1 MTDYYPL
8 IARAVTGL
16 DKSTGEARRALYERA
31 RTALVTQ
38 LRGVEPALS
47 EADITRERL
56 ALEEA
61 IRKVEAEAARRPQQ
75 ESAEVPA
82 NVVTPP
88 PRFDQPPSFPPPS
101 PPPAPEVR
109 SDEAFPPPA
118 PPPDWDELRRELD
131 GLAPP
136 PQPESVEAPEPEKE
150 TPEPSPHVASTDEP
164 PPPVETESRQEPAPS
179 EPAPPSE
186 PALPPEH
193 ASPPEPPREEPFIAP
208 RRFDKKPPGERK
220 SIVDEGLKGFRDV
233 MAETDDLGGAT
244 ASASKSAR
252 KTREAFSALPP
263 ASDIERIEP
272 RMDPRFG
279 LEDLKQPEQQV
290 PPPRPQ
296 RGEPRAG
303 GRTRPTPPPRPQPE
317 EFDEPEGQRLRSG
330 GVLRK
335 IVSLAVLLL
344 LVGAAVFA
352 YREWGSNI
360 AGMFQ
365 SAKAPV
371 TQASREAPQERP
383 KISDRIGG
391 TQQDT
396 ASRPAPGNAAAVAQR
411 AVLYEQGATPQDR
424 KQYVGSVI
432 WRTENTSP
440 GPGQPTDLALK
451 AEIEIPERQ
460 IRASLTL
467 RRNLD
472 QALPVSHTLE
482 ILFSTPAD
490 FPPGGVANLID
501 VGMQEASQ
509 TRGAPFRGTSV
520 KVTNGF
526 FLLGLISN
534 EVELR
539 RNILILKEGA
549 WMQVRVT
556 YNNGQ
561 AALLVV
567 EKGVPGDRAVE
578 EVLTAWG
585 QNPPTQQQG
594 QR

>member
-1 MTDYYPL
+1 MADYYPL

-75 ESAEVPA
+75 DSAEVPA
-82 NVVTPP
+82 KVVTPP
-88 PRFDQPPSFPPPS
+88 PRFEQPPSSTPSSPPPPPPS
-101 PPPAPEVR
+101 EGR
-109 SDEAFPPPA
+109 SDDAFAPP
-118 PPPDWDELRRELD
+118 PPPDWDELHRELD
-131 GLAPP
+131 GNAS
-136 PQPESVEAPEPEKE
+136 PQAESVETPAAEAESPEAAPEA
-150 TPEPSPHVASTDEP
+150 PSADEP
-164 PPPVETESRQEPAPS
+164 PLPLETEAQPEPAPTES
-179 EPAPPSE
+179 
-186 PALPPEH
+186 
-193 ASPPEPPREEPFIAP
+193 ASPPEAAPSPETPRQEPFVAP
-208 RRFDKKPPGERK
+208 RRLDKKPRGERT

-244 ASASKSAR
+244 ASASRSAR
-252 KTREAFSALPP
+252 ETREAFSTLPP

-279 LEDLKQPEQQV
+279 SEDFKPSEQEV
-290 PPPRPQ
+290 PPPPPR
-296 RGEPRAG
+296 RGEPRSG
-303 GRTRPTPPPRPQPE
+303 GRARPTPPPRPQSE
-317 EFDEPEGQRLRSG
+317 EFDEPQEQRLRSG
-330 GVLRK
+330 GILRK
-335 IVSLAVLLL
+335 VISLAVLLL

-352 YREWGSNI
+352 YREWGSDI

-365 SAKAPV
+365 SAQPPV
-371 TQASREAPQERP
+371 TQASREAPQARP

-391 TQQDT
+391 PQQDT
-396 ASRPAPGNAAAVAQR
+396 TSRSAPSTTAAVAQR
-411 AVLYEQGATPQDR
+411 AVLYEQGATAQDR

-440 GPGQPTDLALK
+440 GPGQPPDLALK

-490 FPPGGVANLID
+490 FPPGGIANLID

-526 FLLGLISN
+526 FLLGLIAN
-534 EVELR
+534 EIDLR

-549 WMQVRVT
+549 WMQVRMT

-561 AALLVV
+561 AGLLVV